1 MSYGN
6 KKQCTASNGVRAKVI
21 EPKRLLKRAAD
32 ISAKTAII
40 IAAAVWLSGGVFQS
54 AADTSDV
61 KDAVGVIQDAEVENL
76 FEDSA
81 TDDKSLTNTDIQNDD
96 TDTDDEFLNPTLGVL
111 TSNFGTR
118 WGRLHSGIDIG
129 ADEGEAICAAKSG
142 RVIFSGTADG
152 YGNYIKIDHGGGLET
167 AYGHC
172 SVLAAN
178 VGDEV
183 ERGQTIAYVGS
194 TGNSTG
200 PHLHFEVKI
209 DGEFKNPLDY
219 VVY

>member
-6 KKQCTASNGVRAKVI
+6 KKQCTASNSVRVKVI

-76 FEDSA
+76 SEDSA
-81 TDDKSLTNTDIQNDD
+81 ADDKSLTNTDIQNDD

>member
-81 TDDKSLTNTDIQNDD
+81 TDDKSLTNTDIQ
-96 TDTDDEFLNPTLGVL
+96 
-111 TSNFGTR
+111 
-118 WGRLHSGIDIG
+118 
-129 ADEGEAICAAKSG
+129 
-142 RVIFSGTADG
+142 
-152 YGNYIKIDHGGGLET
+152 
-167 AYGHC
+167 
-172 SVLAAN
+172 
-178 VGDEV
+178 
-183 ERGQTIAYVGS
+183 QGS
-194 TGNSTG
+194 
-200 PHLHFEVKI
+200 
-209 DGEFKNPLDY
+209 
-219 VVY
+219 